1 MKKIWGIAFGVVCG
15 LLGSGLL
22 FLATGKPRG
31 EPVKLIP
38 PPTPAPLIVHVAGA
52 VEDPGVVIL
61 AHGSRVQDAVDQ
73 AGGLADTAD
82 SSLINLAK
90 PLEDGMQVWVPY
102 KQDTQVL
109 DMVPDTGNQ
118 DHLLNQPGN
127 LVNINTATQAELET
141 LSGIGPVIASA
152 IIQYRLDHG
161 PFKQIGDIQA
171 VKGIGPAT
179 FEKIKASITLGGAAG
194 D

>member
-1 MKKIWGIAFGVVCG
+1 
-15 LLGSGLL
+15 
-22 FLATGKPRG
+22 
-31 EPVKLIP
+31 
-38 PPTPAPLIVHVAGA
+38 VHVAGA
-52 VEDPGVVIL
+52 VNDPGVFNL
-61 AHGSRVQDAVDQ
+61 PPAARVQDAVDQ

-82 SSLINLAK
+82 SGLINLAK
-90 PLEDGMQVWVPY
+90 PLQDGMQVWVPH
-102 KQDTQVL
+102 KQDAQAL
-109 DMVPDTGNQ
+109 DIVPDTGKQ
-118 DHLLNQPGN
+118 DHLLNQSGN

-161 PFKQIGDIQA
+161 PFEQIGDIQA

-179 FEKIKASITLGGAAG
+179 FEKIEAYITLGGAAG